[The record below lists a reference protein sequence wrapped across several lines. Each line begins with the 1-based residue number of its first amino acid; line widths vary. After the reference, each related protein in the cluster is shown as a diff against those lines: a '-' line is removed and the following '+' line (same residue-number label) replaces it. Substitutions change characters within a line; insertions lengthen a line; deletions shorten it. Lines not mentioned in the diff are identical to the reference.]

1 MDSGLGQF
9 RVLDGLGHHF
19 SILKKCL
26 VSGRSPKITP
36 PHHGSYPESAYF
48 VSLNR
53 LRIFCLKAPA
63 AQWPSASLDCAP
75 DTSNKLWQ
83 PRQCMF
89 LPMVFPL
96 VSAQISRNL
105 ASWYEASKSSNNLW
119 SDPNRSSPEEL
130 HDSKNVESPED
141 GQETKAME
149 NGCPFKTT
157 FQHRIVK

>member
-26 VSGRSPKITP
+26 VLGSSPKITP
-36 PHHGSYPESAYF
+36 PHHGSYPEVHILFHSIAWGF
-48 VSLNR
+48 LVS
-53 LRIFCLKAPA
+53 KHP

-130 HDSKNVESPED
+130 HDSKNVESAGD
-141 GQETKAME
+141 GQKTKAME